1 MNFSTADLYDAHE
14 TESQVAL
21 PGFIN
26 YGSRHKFHGAI
37 TTLKVHEDNSLVRS
51 ALEKPGGGHVL
62 VVDGGGSMRCALV
75 GDKLARLG
83 RDNGWAGA
91 IIHGCIRDAEVI
103 RGMEF
108 GLQALGTTPRR
119 SAKGGTGQRDIPLT
133 FHGVTFQPGAFVYAD
148 EDGILVSAIN
158 WL

>member
-14 TESQVAL
+14 HETQVAL
-21 PGFIN
+21 PGFRN
-26 YGSRHKFHGAI
+26 YGKRHKFHGAI
-37 TTLKVHEDNSLVRS
+37 TTLKVHDDNSLVRS
-51 ALEKPGGGHVL
+51 ALEKQGGGHVL
-62 VVDGGGSMRCALV
+62 VVDGGGSMRSALV

-91 IIHGCIRDAEVI
+91 IIYGCIRDSEVI
-103 RGMEF
+103 CDMEF

-119 SAKGGTGQRDIPLT
+119 SVKGGAGQRDIPVT
-133 FHGVTFQPGAFVYAD
+133 FHGVTFHPGAFVYAD
-148 EDGILVSAIN
+148 MDGIVVSATN